1 MMSPIITALSTY
13 VPPTIALTR
22 APRSADAEL
31 TASHTATR
39 TGWDAWITAWRA
51 DFGAFDTPVAS
62 ANDGIDHHA
71 RSLRIPVER
80 EEQLSGLAV
89 RVANE
94 ILAIR
99 HPAAVPIDI
108 IVFCHSSVEEHV
120 STTTAGRLA
129 SVVGPCFA
137 FSVSQQHGVSLFS
150 ALQLVRDLMVAES
163 DVQCALIVAAEKWTP
178 PFSRWTAQ
186 GSAQGDAAAA
196 ALLER
201 ATATTRGFRVM
212 DAQTRQCPVRPD
224 YPSSQRSY
232 SDSASERILLQLID
246 AMLAQHALA
255 ACDVTGIGQDLDPT
269 RTKRVSHRLNMKA
282 HTHARLH
289 DAHLGAAEP
298 IIQLA
303 ERLAD
308 NTLPTRGHLLIG
320 GMSVCGYVG
329 CALLDARGA
338 PAISCDPGRSRR

>member
-13 VPPTIALTR
+13 VPPTMALTR
-22 APRSADAEL
+22 APRSTEAEL
-31 TASHTATR
+31 TAPH
-39 TGWDAWITAWRA
+39 TGWEAWIASWRA
-51 DFGAFDTPVAS
+51 DFGAVHTLTAGADDSV
-62 ANDGIDHHA
+62 DHHA
-71 RSLRIPVER
+71 RPLRIPVEP

-89 RVANE
+89 RVAKE

-108 IVFCHSSVEEHV
+108 IVFCHSSVDEHV

-137 FSVSQQHGVSLFS
+137 FSISQQHSVSLFS

-163 DVQCALIVAAEKWTP
+163 DVQCALIVAAEKWAL
-178 PFSRWTAQ
+178 PFSRWTGQ
-186 GSAQGDAAAA
+186 GAAQGDAAAA

-224 YPSSQRSY
+224 CPSHQRSY
-232 SDSASERILLQLID
+232 SDSASERILRQLID

-269 RTKRVSHRLNMKA
+269 WTKRASHRLNMKA

-289 DAHLGAAEP
+289 DAHLGSAEP
-298 IIQLA
+298 IIQLT

-329 CALLDARGA
+329 CALLDACDA
-338 PAISCDPGRSRR
+338 PAISRAPSRSTR

>member
-1 MMSPIITALSTY
+1 MSPIITALSTY
-13 VPPTIALTR
+13 VPPAMALTH
-22 APRSADAEL
+22 APRSAEATL
-31 TASHTATR
+31 TASHSTTR

-51 DFGAFDTPVAS
+51 DFDAFDTPS
-62 ANDGIDHHA
+62 AYAGDSADHHA
-71 RSLRIPVER
+71 RPLRIPVER

-89 RVANE
+89 RVAKE
-94 ILAIR
+94 ILATR

-108 IVFCHSSVEEHV
+108 IVFCHSSVDEHV

-129 SVVGPCFA
+129 SVVGPPCFA
-137 FSVSQQHGVSLFS
+137 FSISQQHAVSLFS
-150 ALQLVRDLMVAES
+150 ALQLVRDLMVAEP

-186 GSAQGDAAAA
+186 GAAQGDAAAA

-224 YPSSQRSY
+224 CPLGQRSY
-232 SDSASERILLQLID
+232 FDSASERTLLQLID

-255 ACDVTGIGQDLDPT
+255 ACDVTGIGQDLNPAPT
-269 RTKRVSHRLNMKA
+269 ERVSHHLDMKA
-282 HTHARLH
+282 RAHARCH

-298 IIQLA
+298 IIQLS
-303 ERLAD
+303 ERLTD
-308 NTLPTRGHLLIG
+308 NTLPTHDPVLIW
-320 GMSVCGYVG
+320 GMSLCGYVG

-338 PAISCDPGRSRR
+338 PAISREPGRSNR

>member
-13 VPPTIALTR
+13 VPPTMALTR
-22 APRSADAEL
+22 APRSTEAEL
-31 TASHTATR
+31 TAPH
-39 TGWDAWITAWRA
+39 TGWEAWIASCRA
-51 DFGAFDTPVAS
+51 DFGAAHTLTAGADDSV
-62 ANDGIDHHA
+62 DHHT
-71 RSLRIPVER
+71 RPLHIPVER

-108 IVFCHSSVEEHV
+108 IVFCHSSVDEHV

-129 SVVGPCFA
+129 SVVGPPCFA
-137 FSVSQQHGVSLFS
+137 FSISQQHGVSLFS

-224 YPSSQRSY
+224 CPSNQRSY

-255 ACDVTGIGQDLDPT
+255 ACNVTGIGQDLDPT

-298 IIQLA
+298 IIQLT
-303 ERLAD
+303 ERLEA
-308 NTLPTRGHLLIG
+308 NTLPTRGPVLIWG
-320 GMSVCGYVG
+320 TSVCGYVG
-329 CALLDARGA
+329 CALLDACDA
-338 PAISCDPGRSRR
+338 PAISREPGRSNR